1 MISTLSESFSSVPLT
16 STSGLSQPITSMVPD
31 TLLIWTLPRGSASRC
46 RLTLL
51 AAKHGVHA
59 TAKATEQVAAELARR
74 FPIAAVVHNAGIIRP
89 NLLPDVR
96 QDDLI
101 DLAQLHLGAAIL
113 LVQAALPAMRERRY
127 GRIVLIS
134 SRAALGL
141 PTRTVYSATKAGII
155 GMARTWALELAAS
168 GITVNVVAPG
178 PILTDNFWG
187 IIPKGSEQ
195 QERMARNVP
204 VGRLGSREDVAHAIS
219 FFLDERSDFVTG
231 QVLYVCGGT
240 SLVGLGP

>member
-1 MISTLSESFSSVPLT
+1 MSQTRTTLITGGNSGIGEALAKKLVEKGQRVVSV
-16 STSGLSQPITSMVPD
+16 GLAQPG
-31 TLLIWTLPRGSASRC
+31 RAHN
-46 RLTLL
+46 LL
-51 AAKHGVHA
+51 AAYRADLTSIAETRAIALAICRDHA
-59 TAKATEQVAAELARR
+59 IDCL
-74 FPIAAVVHNAGIIRP
+74 VHNAGVILP
-89 NLLPDVR
+89 NLLPDAKPE
-96 QDDLI
+96 DILT
-101 DLAQLHLGAAIL
+101 LAQLHLGAPL
-113 LVQAALPAMRERRY
+113 LLTQAAMEGMRARRF
-127 GRIVLIS
+127 GRIVFVS
-134 SRAALGL
+134 SRAAMGAA
-141 PTRTVYSATKAGII
+141 TRSAYSATKAGVH
-155 GMARTWALELAAS
+155 GMARTWALELASS

-204 VGRLGSREDVAHAIS
+204 VGRLGSREDVAHAIE

>member
-1 MISTLSESFSSVPLT
+1 MSHVRTTLITGGNSGIGEALAKNLVGRGQRVVSVGLDAPDWTHDLLTAYRADLTCLEQTRAVAQEISSN
-16 STSGLSQPITSMVPD
+16 
-31 TLLIWTLPRGSASRC
+31 
-46 RLTLL
+46 
-51 AAKHGVHA
+51 HA
-59 TAKATEQVAAELARR
+59 IDCL
-74 FPIAAVVHNAGIIRP
+74 VHNAGIILP
-89 NLLPDVR
+89 NLLPDAKPE
-96 QDDLI
+96 DILA
-101 DLAQLHLGAAIL
+101 LAQLHLGAPML
-113 LVQAALPAMRERRY
+113 LTQAALEGMISRRF
-127 GRIVLIS
+127 GRIVFVS
-134 SRAALGL
+134 SRAAMGAA
-141 PTRTVYSATKAGII
+141 TRSAYSATKAGVH

-187 IIPKGSEQ
+187 IVPKDSER

-204 VGRLGSREDVAHAIS
+204 VGRLGARGDVAHAIE